1 MEALIS
7 SMTASGLSPKR
18 PPHIL
23 LLMIGFAHDGIRML
37 LMIRSRAGAF
47 GPIDAIGSRRI
58 EIGSSRTVTA
68 NPKTQ
73 RRIPALAGSP

>member
-23 LLMIGFAHDGIRML
+23 LLMIGYC
-37 LMIRSRAGAF
+37 SR
-47 GPIDAIGSRRI
+47 
-58 EIGSSRTVTA
+58 
-68 NPKTQ
+68 
-73 RRIPALAGSP
+73 